1 LKRISDIAK
10 KSMSNTSEIR
20 ILVVDDHPVVRFGLA
35 TLINAQQNM
44 KVVGEAATGEEAVEL
59 FRKHEPDVVLMD
71 LRLPGMGGVDAIR
84 VIRSEYPQSRFVV
97 MTTYEGDEDIYQAL
111 EAGAQAYLIKCM
123 PPETL
128 VDAVLK
134 VNAGLRVIPTAVAR
148 NLAARTPNS
157 ALTDRERDVLLL
169 IVKGNSNRE
178 IASEL
183 GITEGT
189 VKCHVN
195 VILSRLGVSDRT
207 QAAIAALQR
216 GLVHL

>member
-1 LKRISDIAK
+1 
-10 KSMSNTSEIR
+10 MSKTDQIR
-20 ILVVDDHPVVRFGLA
+20 ILVVDDHPMVRFGLA
-35 TLINAQQNM
+35 AFINAQQNM
-44 KVVGEAATGEEAVEL
+44 KVIGEAAMGEEAVEL
-59 FRKHEPDVVLMD
+59 FRRDQPDVVLMD
-71 LRLPGMGGVDAIR
+71 LRLPGMSGVDAIR
-84 VIRSEYPQSRFVV
+84 MIRSEYPHSRFVV

-128 VDAVLK
+128 VDAILK
-134 VNAGLRVIPTAVAR
+134 VNAGLRVIPAAVAR

-169 IVKGNSNRE
+169 IVKGMSNKE
-178 IASEL
+178 IAAEL

-207 QAAIAALQR
+207 QAAITALQR
-216 GLVHL
+216 GIVHI